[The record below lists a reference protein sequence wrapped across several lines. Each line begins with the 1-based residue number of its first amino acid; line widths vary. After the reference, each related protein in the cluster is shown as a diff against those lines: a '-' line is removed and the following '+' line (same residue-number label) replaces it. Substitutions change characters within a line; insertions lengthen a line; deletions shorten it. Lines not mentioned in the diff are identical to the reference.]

1 MLSFESTLEVKKKTS
16 GETRYLFK
24 EKDKIIYN
32 DTISELVILLKN
44 LYNIILEKLEVNAN
58 DKWLPVKQTGREVYF
73 PNGIENDFEV
83 INDLLNYAL
92 DYFKEVFI
100 KSSVS
105 KKEQE

>member
-1 MLSFESTLEVKKKTS
+1 MKNIIIKDNEYRLKKMNAIELLALRS
-16 GETRYLFK
+16 QIDFSNY
-24 EKDKIIYN
+24 
-32 DTISELVILLKN
+32 DTVKN

-105 KKEQE
+105 NKEQE

>member
-1 MLSFESTLEVKKKTS
+1 MKNIIIKDNEYRLKKMNAIELLALRS
-16 GETRYLFK
+16 QIDFSNY
-24 EKDKIIYN
+24 
-32 DTISELVILLKN
+32 DTVKN

>member
-1 MLSFESTLEVKKKTS
+1 MKNIIIKDNEYRLKKMNAIELLALRS
-16 GETRYLFK
+16 QIDFSNY
-24 EKDKIIYN
+24 
-32 DTISELVILLKN
+32 DTVKN

-58 DKWLPVKQTGREVYF
+58 DKWLPVKQENREVYF

-105 KKEQE
+105 NKEQE

>member
-1 MLSFESTLEVKKKTS
+1 MKNIIIKDNEYRLKKMNAIELLALRS
-16 GETRYLFK
+16 QIDFSNY
-24 EKDKIIYN
+24 
-32 DTISELVILLKN
+32 DTVKN

-58 DKWLPVKQTGREVYF
+58 DKWLPVKQTGREIYF